1 MLLSKKTL
9 EILRSIINGDGTD
22 HYRSGPKLVSF
33 FNQLG
38 FNDAYG
44 QGFPSRWAYTDDRL
58 QRINGTP
65 ELDKC
70 IKMTFAV
77 IDFVGEI
84 DTLDQLIAQ
93 FNQYMAFDKWQ
104 VIRDNEIISF
114 KRLDKIVI
122 SKSQRES
129 SEIQEVDFL
138 KQTFDVNVGK
148 LQLDANISDIVK
160 YRFCEVEAC
169 IKSEA
174 PVAAIFMIRS
184 ILEGILLGVATAYP
198 KQFNQ
203 AKSAPRDKTSGKVR
217 AFPEWT
223 LNSMIDVATEIGVLK
238 QDVQKFSHVVR
249 DFRNY
254 IHPYQQMA
262 TQFLPDKHT
271 AIICFQVLK
280 AAIYQIGTYRYE
292 NR

>member
-129 SEIQEVDFL
+129 SEIQEEDFL

-148 LQLDANISDIVK
+148 LQLDANI
-160 YRFCEVEAC
+160 A
-169 IKSEA
+169 
-174 PVAAIFMIRS
+174 
-184 ILEGILLGVATAYP
+184 ILLNIG
-198 KQFNQ
+198 F
-203 AKSAPRDKTSGKVR
+203 AK
-217 AFPEWT
+217 
-223 LNSMIDVATEIGVLK
+223 
-238 QDVQKFSHVVR
+238 
-249 DFRNY
+249 
-254 IHPYQQMA
+254 
-262 TQFLPDKHT
+262 
-271 AIICFQVLK
+271 
-280 AAIYQIGTYRYE
+280 
-292 NR
+292 

>member
-104 VIRDNEIISF
+104 VMLLKELFHPLTFVFLLPWQMLPSEVYLHTMMSSLSQW
-114 KRLDKIVI
+114 KR
-122 SKSQRES
+122 
-129 SEIQEVDFL
+129 
-138 KQTFDVNVGK
+138 
-148 LQLDANISDIVK
+148 
-160 YRFCEVEAC
+160 
-169 IKSEA
+169 
-174 PVAAIFMIRS
+174 
-184 ILEGILLGVATAYP
+184 
-198 KQFNQ
+198 
-203 AKSAPRDKTSGKVR
+203 
-217 AFPEWT
+217 
-223 LNSMIDVATEIGVLK
+223 
-238 QDVQKFSHVVR
+238 
-249 DFRNY
+249 
-254 IHPYQQMA
+254 
-262 TQFLPDKHT
+262 
-271 AIICFQVLK
+271 
-280 AAIYQIGTYRYE
+280 

>member
-1 MLLSKKTL
+1 
-9 EILRSIINGDGTD
+9 
-22 HYRSGPKLVSF
+22 
-33 FNQLG
+33 
-38 FNDAYG
+38 
-44 QGFPSRWAYTDDRL
+44 
-58 QRINGTP
+58 
-65 ELDKC
+65 
-70 IKMTFAV
+70 MTFAV

-129 SEIQEVDFL
+129 SEIQEEDFL

-160 YRFCEVEAC
+160 YRLCEVEAC

-174 PVAAIFMIRS
+174 PLAAIFMIGS

-280 AAIYQIGTYRYE
+280 ALYTRLVHIVMKIDNDE
-292 NR
+292 M

>member
-129 SEIQEVDFL
+129 SEIQEEDFL

-160 YRFCEVEAC
+160 YRLCEVEAC

-174 PVAAIFMIRS
+174 PLAAIFMIGS

-203 AKSAPRDKTSGKVR
+203 AKSAPRDKTSVR

-223 LNSMIDVATEIGVLK
+223 LNNMIDVATEIGVLK

>member
-1 MLLSKKTL
+1 MILSKKTL

-22 HYRSGPKLVSF
+22 HYRSGPKLVKF

-44 QGFPSRWAYTDDRL
+44 QGFPSRREYTDDRL

-77 IDFVGEI
+77 IDFIGEI
-84 DTLDQLIAQ
+84 DTLDRLITQ
-93 FNQYMAFDKWQ
+93 FNQYMTFDKWQ
-104 VIRDNEIISF
+104 VIRDNEIITF
-114 KRLDKIVI
+114 KQLDKIVI

-129 SEIQEVDFL
+129 MEIREEDFL
-138 KQTFDVNVGK
+138 RQAFDIDIGK
-148 LQLDANISDIVK
+148 LKLDANISDIIN
-160 YRFCEVEAC
+160 YRLCEVETC
-169 IKSEA
+169 IKSKA
-174 PVAAIFMIRS
+174 SLAAIFMIGS

-203 AKSAPRDKTSGKVR
+203 TKCAPRDKLSGKVR
-217 AFPEWT
+217 PFPEWT
-223 LNSMIDVATEIGVLK
+223 LNNMIDAATEVGILK

-249 DFRNY
+249 DFRNF

-262 TQFLPDKHT
+262 TKFLPDEHT

-280 AAIYQIGTYRYE
+280 AAIYQIGIYRYG
-292 NR
+292 N

>member
-1 MLLSKKTL
+1 MAMEQIITGQAPNLSAFLISLALMMPMDKASL
-9 EILRSIINGDGTD
+9 HDGHILMI
-22 HYRSGPKLVSF
+22 
-33 FNQLG
+33 
-38 FNDAYG
+38 
-44 QGFPSRWAYTDDRL
+44 

-129 SEIQEVDFL
+129 SEIQEEDFL

-160 YRFCEVEAC
+160 YRLCEVEA
-169 IKSEA
+169 
-174 PVAAIFMIRS
+174 
-184 ILEGILLGVATAYP
+184 
-198 KQFNQ
+198 
-203 AKSAPRDKTSGKVR
+203 
-217 AFPEWT
+217 
-223 LNSMIDVATEIGVLK
+223 
-238 QDVQKFSHVVR
+238 
-249 DFRNY
+249 
-254 IHPYQQMA
+254 
-262 TQFLPDKHT
+262 
-271 AIICFQVLK
+271 
-280 AAIYQIGTYRYE
+280 
-292 NR
+292 

>member
-1 MLLSKKTL
+1 
-9 EILRSIINGDGTD
+9 
-22 HYRSGPKLVSF
+22 
-33 FNQLG
+33 
-38 FNDAYG
+38 
-44 QGFPSRWAYTDDRL
+44 
-58 QRINGTP
+58 
-65 ELDKC
+65 
-70 IKMTFAV
+70 
-77 IDFVGEI
+77 
-84 DTLDQLIAQ
+84 
-93 FNQYMAFDKWQ
+93 MAFDKWQ

-129 SEIQEVDFL
+129 AEIQEEDFL

-160 YRFCEVEAC
+160 YRLCEVEAC

-174 PVAAIFMIRS
+174 PLAAIFMIGS

-223 LNSMIDVATEIGVLK
+223 LNNMIDVATEIGVLK
-238 QDVQKFSHVVR
+238 QDIQKFSHVVR

>member
-1 MLLSKKTL
+1 
-9 EILRSIINGDGTD
+9 
-22 HYRSGPKLVSF
+22 
-33 FNQLG
+33 
-38 FNDAYG
+38 
-44 QGFPSRWAYTDDRL
+44 
-58 QRINGTP
+58 
-65 ELDKC
+65 
-70 IKMTFAV
+70 
-77 IDFVGEI
+77 
-84 DTLDQLIAQ
+84 
-93 FNQYMAFDKWQ
+93 
-104 VIRDNEIISF
+104 
-114 KRLDKIVI
+114 
-122 SKSQRES
+122 
-129 SEIQEVDFL
+129 
-138 KQTFDVNVGK
+138 
-148 LQLDANISDIVK
+148 
-160 YRFCEVEAC
+160 
-169 IKSEA
+169 
-174 PVAAIFMIRS
+174 MIGS

-223 LNSMIDVATEIGVLK
+223 LNNMIDVATEIGVLK
-238 QDVQKFSHVVR
+238 QDIQKFSHVVR

>member
-93 FNQYMAFDKWQ
+93 FNQYMAFDGK
-104 VIRDNEIISF
+104 
-114 KRLDKIVI
+114 L
-122 SKSQRES
+122 
-129 SEIQEVDFL
+129 SEIMKSYLSNDLIRLSYQNL
-138 KQTFDVNVGK
+138 KENPR
-148 LQLDANISDIVK
+148 K
-160 YRFCEVEAC
+160 Y
-169 IKSEA
+169 K
-174 PVAAIFMIRS
+174 
-184 ILEGILLGVATAYP
+184 
-198 KQFNQ
+198 K
-203 AKSAPRDKTSGKVR
+203 KTS
-217 AFPEWT
+217 
-223 LNSMIDVATEIGVLK
+223 
-238 QDVQKFSHVVR
+238 
-249 DFRNY
+249 
-254 IHPYQQMA
+254 
-262 TQFLPDKHT
+262 
-271 AIICFQVLK
+271 
-280 AAIYQIGTYRYE
+280 
-292 NR
+292 

>member
-129 SEIQEVDFL
+129 SEIQEDFL

-148 LQLDANISDIVK
+148 LQLGANISDIVK
-160 YRFCEVEAC
+160 YRLCEVEAC

-174 PVAAIFMIRS
+174 PLAAIFMIRS